1 MESNKMYRFAR
12 KLLDG
17 IIKASESERGR
28 TELVRKAIAE
38 AKLKLAVLDEF
49 DSTPGD
55 LSVPSTP
62 PMPEYPRMPLGP
74 IQMSGTPQPIDCKA
88 DDKRA
93 TAGPIDAMEFNCRGN
108 GKIEPWPPAVER
120 RQDRQP
126 FPPVPCHVLDKG
138 GHDDDICSH
147 LV

>member
-1 MESNKMYRFAR
+1 MYRFAR

-17 IIKASESERGR
+17 IIKASEAEKDR
-28 TELVRKAIAE
+28 TELVMKAIAE
-38 AKLKLAVLDEF
+38 VKLKLEVLDEF

-55 LSVPSTP
+55 LSGTSTQ

-93 TAGPIDAMEFNCRGN
+93 TAGPIDAMEFNYRGN
-108 GKIEPWPPAVER
+108 GKIEPWPPAAER

-126 FPPVPCHVLDKG
+126 FPPVPCHVLYKG
-138 GHDDDICSH
+138 GHEDDICSRSC
-147 LV
+147 